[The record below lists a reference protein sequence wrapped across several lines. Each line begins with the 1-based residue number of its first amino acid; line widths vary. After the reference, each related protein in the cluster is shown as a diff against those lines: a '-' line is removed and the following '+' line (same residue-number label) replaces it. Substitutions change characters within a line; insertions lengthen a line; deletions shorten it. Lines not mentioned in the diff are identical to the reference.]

1 MYVEGTGPGAVFEP
15 TEPSQAPPMI
25 DGPEM
30 IEGGAMAE
38 AAQWFDHRAANSR
51 VMGVSPVLWD
61 PLAPRRGPLASS
73 PDRKSA
79 IGWVGNASRL
89 LH

>member
-15 TEPSQAPPMI
+15 TEPSQAPPKAPMI

-51 VMGVSPVLWD
+51 VMGSHRSCGTPWHPVED
-61 PLAPRRGPLASS
+61 PLHLLQ
-73 PDRKSA
+73 
-79 IGWVGNASRL
+79 IGKVP
-89 LH
+89 